1 MSEPL
6 LLEIRDGGAHVTFN
20 RPDVRNAITREM
32 LAALADF
39 LSAIEGDCRVRY
51 LVFRGTGEHFAAG
64 GDVTGFRETLAQPPG
79 ERRRAYERRLMANA
93 DPFLLLSR
101 VSVPV
106 ITVTRG
112 AVAGAGL
119 LFALAADICIAADDS
134 FFVFSHARLGLPLDL
149 GLSWYLPRVV
159 GWRQARALTLL
170 SARCD
175 AAQALALGIVG
186 EVLPGA
192 DVDTR
197 VEQVQKIFR
206 NGPREAFRL
215 SKRLLD
221 RRLDTTLPEQL
232 EGEARAVGEA
242 VAHPDFVEGVSAFLE
257 NRKPRFAE

>member
-1 MSEPL
+1 VSEPL

-20 RPDVRNAITREM
+20 RPEVRNAITRAM
-32 LAALADF
+32 LADLADF
-39 LSAIEGDCRVRY
+39 LATIEGDARVRY
-51 LVFRGTGEHFAAG
+51 LVFRGTGDHFAAG
-64 GDVTGFRETLAQPPG
+64 GDVAGFRETLAQAPE

-119 LFALAADICIAADDS
+119 LFALAADICVAADDS

-159 GWRQARALTLL
+159 GWRQAKSLTLL
-170 SARCD
+170 SARLD
-175 AAQALALGIVG
+175 ASKALELGVVS
-186 EVLPGA
+186 EVLPAAEIDARLETLQKTFVEGA
-192 DVDTR
+192 
-197 VEQVQKIFR
+197 
-206 NGPREAFRL
+206 REAFRL

-221 RRLDTTLPEQL
+221 ASLDATLPEQL
-232 EGEARAVGEA
+232 EREARAVGEA
-242 VAHPDFVEGVSAFLE
+242 VAHPDFVEGVSAFVE
-257 NRKPRFAE
+257 NRRPRFGI